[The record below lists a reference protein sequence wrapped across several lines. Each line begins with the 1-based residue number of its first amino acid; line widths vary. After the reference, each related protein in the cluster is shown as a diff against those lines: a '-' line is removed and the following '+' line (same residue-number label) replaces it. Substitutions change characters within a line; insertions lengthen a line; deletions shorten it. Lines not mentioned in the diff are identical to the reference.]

1 MRREGQRFILEVNGF
16 DGSNVSPFVRG
27 ADESQC
33 QRATRI
39 LLLDG
44 QGGPLLTRVIDL

>member
-33 QRATRI
+33 QRATRSYSWM
-39 LLLDG
+39 G
-44 QGGPLLTRVIDL
+44 REVPC